1 MATRPVGI
9 KVDFSKCK
17 WATPDEETAMLIP
30 KEGVF
35 KDVLNELIASADA
48 PAIYHLAAVFT
59 TSAVALSQ
67 CDLCIGDLRNPFVVP
82 MSMWSAVIGESGD
95 RKSSALERAVNSLQ
109 QVMPER
115 MFPSDA
121 STEGWQLALSE
132 QPISLLYR
140 DELSGLFD
148 ATQRSYSNSLRSWLL
163 ETWTGHTL
171 IRKTLTHKECV
182 ITRPRLSVLGGIPPS
197 VFAEKTTRADW
208 RSGFLAR
215 FIYWGGKR
223 QKWSALPYGN
233 ESGKYTKWLN
243 TVAKPSTGTLHIPEQ
258 NAEPLFEW
266 TYQNVELTRSLHK
279 PEVESTFQRLQ
290 VTGYKL
296 AAIIEMS
303 KRDRPFAYGSSEQV
317 VEVSEAS
324 VVSILPILDMM
335 KSTIEQVFADSSMS
349 KDLSEENQILRL
361 FTVGVKLT
369 RKDVADT
376 TGLGS
381 KKVNAILTDLTNNE
395 QLLERLVDPVGGKAG
410 AKRKI
415 YFKNTI

>member
-1 MATRPVGI
+1 MVTRQVGI

-67 CDLCIGDLRNPFVVP
+67 CDLCIGNLRNPFVVP

-109 QVMPER
+109 QTMPER
-115 MFPSDA
+115 MFPTDA

-215 FIYWGGKR
+215 FTYWGGKR

-233 ESGKYTKWLN
+233 ESGKYTKWLDK
-243 TVAKPSTGTLHIPEQ
+243 VAKQSTGTLHIPEKA
-258 NAEPLFEW
+258 AEPLFEW

-303 KRDRPFAYGSSEQV
+303 KRDRPFAYGSAEQV

-324 VVSILPILDMM
+324 IVSILPILEMM
-335 KSTIEQVFADSSMS
+335 KSTIEHVFEDSSMH
-349 KDLSEENQILRL
+349 KDLNDENQILKL

-369 RKDVADT
+369 RKDVADI

-381 KKVNAILTDLTNNE
+381 KKVNSILTDLTNNE
-395 QLLERLVDPVGGKAG
+395 QILERLVDPEGGKAG
-410 AKRKI
+410 AKRKM
-415 YFKNTI
+415 YFKNPI